1 MTLGFLFLIFF
12 LGGVGVTL
20 VFQVGFEDYGPD
32 CDSMRITAFLDIPG
46 QDNLTPLARL
56 EKYAFSDNIFNR

>member
-1 MTLGFLFLIFF
+1 MTLGFIFYCI
-12 LGGVGVTL
+12 LVTLL

-56 EKYAFSDNIFNR
+56 EKYAFSDNVFNR

>member
-1 MTLGFLFLIFF
+1 MLFFF
-12 LGGVGVTL
+12 FNVLFCCSVIL

-56 EKYAFSDNIFNR
+56 EKYAFSENVFNR